1 MAPGV
6 GLYLDEL
13 FFDNYN
19 KNQEK
24 TLNLQVEKLNC
35 KKNMKIDEVGKEMK
49 TEKTEIDAM
58 KEGVK
63 TNVEKDVEV
72 LSDAQ
77 VSSGQREVVVEVE
90 LETDVEVK
98 DKSEESKKRKQI
110 EATLCPPSP
119 NPHLLSILSVATSDG
134 TGDQV
139 QNEAEAD
146 VEAEVDNEPVR
157 FFSSIWNSLY
167 FGKSIFDS

>member
-35 KKNMKIDEVGKEMK
+35 KNNMKTDEVIKEMK
-49 TEKTEIDAM
+49 TKETDAM

-90 LETDVEVK
+90 LETDVEAK
-98 DKSEESKKRKQI
+98 DNYEESMKRKQI
-110 EATLCPPSP
+110 EVTLCPPSL
-119 NPHLLSILSVATSDG
+119 NPHLLSILPVATSDG
-134 TGDQV
+134 TDDQV

-157 FFSSIWNSLY
+157 FFSSIWNSLI